1 MDFSVASVPQI
12 IDSAVLEWNERTSV
26 LAVEDNLAGQTIE
39 DLQQAFSQPFAV
51 LDLTRSELNRV
62 TQHWLPIDVEPRLG
76 VLEEV
81 ARRGTVEIIE
91 DYAPLVVVA
100 VPIPAEESGECR
112 LVAIA
117 TFVTQPIDS
126 PQDITAASQAVGVD
140 SDVAL
145 RWAKMQ
151 AVWSALAVERLA
163 RSVLTQ
169 AITRAENQKLKRQLT
184 SVSQHLLQTFDE
196 LNLLHRVHERLSLA
210 SNEQQLLDQAVGWL
224 NDVLPAECL
233 LGCIAARSAD
243 ETTLLDEQPYWI
255 VAGDCP
261 LPKEELN
268 EFFGRLGPGA
278 RDSTILFDR
287 EITGSPNWFYPD
299 VHEVIS
305 VPIYAGDDAVGW
317 LMALNRQEGK
327 QRRDGEFGSLETSL
341 LSSVASMLGMHSG
354 NVRLFKDQEGF
365 FESVV
370 RAFSSAIDAKDEY
383 TRGHSERVARISVC
397 LARRLGCSK
406 QELNT
411 LYLSGLLH
419 DIGKIGIDDNVLQKP
434 GKLTAEEYEHI
445 QQHPQ
450 FGYEILKGV
459 QQLKHVLPVVL
470 HHHESWDGTGY
481 PHQLAGE
488 DIPWLARIVAV
499 ADSFDAMSSDRV
511 YRTGMPAEKLN
522 AIFRDNAGK
531 QWDAR
536 VVEAFFAVRKEIDE
550 VIRESRE
557 QLSLDVDEW
566 QS

>member
-1 MDFSVASVPQI
+1 MATVPQT
-12 IDSAVLEWNERTSV
+12 IDSAVLDWNENTAV
-26 LAVEDNLAGQTIE
+26 LTVEHDLARQTIE
-39 DLQQAFSQPFAV
+39 DLQRAFHQPFAI
-51 LDLTRSELNRV
+51 LDLARGELNRV
-62 TQHWLPIDVEPRLG
+62 AQNWLPIGVDSKLG
-76 VLEEV
+76 ILEEV

-91 DYAPLVVVA
+91 DYAPLVVLA
-100 VPIPAEESGECR
+100 VPIPSEESGECR
-112 LVAIA
+112 HTALA
-117 TFVTQPIDS
+117 TFVTQPLDS
-126 PQDITAASQAVGVD
+126 QHDITLAAQAVGVD
-140 SDVAL
+140 AEVAM
-145 RWAKMQ
+145 RWAKGQ
-151 AVWSALAVERLA
+151 SIWSSLAVEQLSQ
-163 RSVLTQ
+163 SVLNQ
-169 AITRAENQKLKRQLT
+169 ALTRAENQKLKRQLT

-196 LNLLHRVHERLSLA
+196 LNLLHRIHERLSLA
-210 SNEQQLLDQAVGWL
+210 SNEQQLLDQVVRWL
-224 NDVLPAECL
+224 NDVLPAQCL
-233 LGCIAARSAD
+233 IGCMEARTEDSAG
-243 ETTLLDEQPYWI
+243 LDDQQRYWI

-261 LPKEELN
+261 VPKAELN
-268 EFFGRLGPGA
+268 DFFVRLGPGA

-287 EITGSPNWFYPD
+287 EVTGSPNWFYPD
-299 VHEVIS
+299 VREVIS
-305 VPIYAGDDAVGW
+305 VPIYAGNDTVGW
-317 LMALNRQEGK
+317 LLALNRQEGR
-327 QRRDGEFGSLETSL
+327 QRREGEFGSLETSL

-370 RAFSSAIDAKDEY
+370 RAFSSAIDAKDQY

-406 QELNT
+406 QQLNT
-411 LYLSGLLH
+411 IYLSGLLH

-434 GKLTAEEYEHI
+434 GKLTSEEFNHI

-459 QQLKHVLPVVL
+459 QQLQQVLPVVL

-488 DIPWLARIVAV
+488 EIPWLARIVAV

-522 AIFRDNAGK
+522 AIFRENAGK

-536 VVEAFFAVRKEIDE
+536 VVEAFFAVRKEIEE

-557 QLSLDVDEW
+557 QLSLDVDQW
-566 QS
+566 QY

>member
-1 MDFSVASVPQI
+1 MATAPQI
-12 IDSAVLEWNERTSV
+12 IDSAVLDWNENTAV
-26 LAVEDNLAGQTIE
+26 LTVEHDLARQTIE
-39 DLQQAFSQPFAV
+39 DLQRAFHQPFAI
-51 LDLTRSELNRV
+51 LDLARGELNRV
-62 TQHWLPIDVEPRLG
+62 AQNWLPIGVDSNLG
-76 VLEEV
+76 ILEEV

-91 DYAPLVVVA
+91 DYAPLVVLA
-100 VPIPAEESGECR
+100 VPIPSEESGECR
-112 LVAIA
+112 HTALA

-126 PQDITAASQAVGVD
+126 QHDITPAAQAVGVD
-140 SDVAL
+140 AEVAM
-145 RWAKMQ
+145 RWAKGQ
-151 AVWSALAVERLA
+151 SIWSTLAVEQLA
-163 RSVLTQ
+163 QAILNQ

-196 LNLLHRVHERLSLA
+196 LNLLHRIHERLSLA
-210 SNEQQLLDQAVGWL
+210 SNEQQLLDQAVQWL
-224 NDVLPAECL
+224 NDVLPAQCL
-233 LGCIAARSAD
+233 LGCMEARTEDSAG
-243 ETTLLDEQPYWI
+243 LDDQQPYWI

-261 LPKEELN
+261 VPQAELN
-268 EFFGRLGPGA
+268 DFFVRLGPGA

-287 EITGSPNWFYPD
+287 EVTGSPNWFYPD
-299 VHEVIS
+299 VREVIS
-305 VPIYAGDDAVGW
+305 VPIYAGSDAVGW
-317 LMALNRQEGK
+317 LMALNRQEGR
-327 QRRDGEFGSLETSL
+327 QRREGEFGSLETSL

-370 RAFSSAIDAKDEY
+370 RAFSSAIDAKDQY

-406 QELNT
+406 QQLNT
-411 LYLSGLLH
+411 IYLSGLLH

-434 GKLTAEEYEHI
+434 GKLTSEEFNHI

-459 QQLKHVLPVVL
+459 QQLQQVLPVVL

-511 YRTGMPAEKLN
+511 YRTGMPAEKLD
-522 AIFRDNAGK
+522 AIFRENAGK

-536 VVEAFFAVRKEIDE
+536 VVEAFFAVRKEIEE

-557 QLSLDVDEW
+557 QLSLDVDQW
-566 QS
+566 QY